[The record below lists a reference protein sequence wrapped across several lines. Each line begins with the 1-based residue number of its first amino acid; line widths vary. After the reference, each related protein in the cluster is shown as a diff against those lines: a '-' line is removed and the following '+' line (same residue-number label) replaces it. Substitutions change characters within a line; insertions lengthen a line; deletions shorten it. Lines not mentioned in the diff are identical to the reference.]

1 MSTSTSIL
9 NWNMRGFFTNKY
21 ELQVLINDFKPLYI
35 TLQETKLNFDAYLN
49 NYKSYIK
56 NKDCAQNINA
66 CGGVMTLINSNI
78 QSFSYN
84 LNTNLQAIAVHVTY
98 PFDFIICNIY
108 LEHGLHIQTLKDELE
123 NLIEQ
128 LEHSFIITG
137 DFNAHNTLWGSHKT
151 DRRGTIITE
160 LTDKHSLTILNEKL
174 PTHFATNGRLTSIDL
189 TICTQNLALFT
200 DWTVLD
206 DLHGSDHFPLL
217 ISFPFTQ
224 YDKTQ
229 RQIYNIKKAN
239 WTEFQRNLNFDN
251 IDTSSINNMERDVTQ
266 RIIHAAEKS
275 IPISRPFKGKRK
287 LPFWNNDIKQKII
300 ERKKTT
306 RTYRN
311 TLDPDMRCK
320 ITELTKEIRQMML
333 KAKTESWRQYT
344 STINHKANTKEIYDK
359 IRTLS
364 GKSKNTEIRKINK
377 PDGTYTTNQA
387 EIANT
392 IKNAFEH
399 IYSDENLNTNLKT
412 LKQQSIQ
419 NEPIPEDTTNED
431 YNDNITMKE
440 LEDTLAQTKDSS
452 PGPDKIHYKMIRN
465 LTQKGKQVLLQ
476 LYNKTLNEGLPQT
489 WKHSLIIPIK
499 KPGKDPRQATSYR
512 PIALTSCTCKL
523 MEKIINKRIQWTL
536 EHKNLL
542 NNYQSGFTKGKSTT
556 DNITYLV
563 DNIQTGFATQRQTT
577 AIFIDLK
584 NAYDRVWTHK
594 VTEHIQRLGFKGRI
608 VKYINSFL
616 TNRTFNIQMG
626 NIESD
631 IGHMKNGIPQGSV
644 LSCTLFNI
652 VFDDVL
658 NHIDNSTKFCAYAD
672 DLVLFQNG
680 KNTKSTEANLQKTL
694 TETNLQMN
702 RNGLEIST
710 DKTKLMHF
718 TKQNKKNI
726 QLPIIQL
733 NNQNLELV
741 DNFKF
746 LGVFFNNKLT
756 WTAQINQLHD
766 KTTKN
771 INLIKMLSHTKYGGE
786 RETLLRVHE
795 AVTTSIHNYSALI
808 FTKLTKKD
816 ERKLNTIHTR
826 STKYAIGAFVTSPNS
841 SVHAESGIMPLKHQR
856 KIQLLKY
863 ACKVKQ
869 NKNNILHDSLEN
881 DHNDVKYKKLKNP
894 PITFIM
900 RQELQKL
907 NIDKQTKFFN
917 PQIPSHP
924 FWRKTKFRTNL
935 KMTQFNKDN
944 TSHEIIR
951 RTFYETLDKYTSN
964 GYEVIYTDGS
974 KTEHGY
980 GAAVI
985 TRDKIYK
992 YKCHEYSSV
1001 YTTELFALSKALK
1014 HRLTN
1019 KTLIC
1024 TDSLSVVQALKNVYN
1039 KNKML
1044 QKIQDDLRYNNY
1056 ETTIMW
1062 IPSHIGISGN
1072 EQADINAKEATKQ
1085 TLYKNYKI
1093 QTEDITKYI
1102 KEHVTKE
1109 WQSEWDMEIRNGNK
1123 LGNIKKTTNKWTTIN
1138 IYNRKDQTILTRL
1151 RIGHTNLTHIHLIEK
1166 NPPPICTCN
1175 EPLTVKHIFECTNN
1189 QLALTKFNLNYKS
1202 LETDDK
1208 TITDKILT
1216 FLKELNLYNKI

>member
-1 MSTSTSIL
+1 MNNTTSIL
-9 NWNMRGFFTNKY
+9 NWNIRGFFTNKY
-21 ELQVLINDFKPLYI
+21 ELQVLINEFNPLYI
-35 TLQETKLNFDAYLN
+35 TLQETKLNIDTQLN

-56 NKDCAQNINA
+56 NKTSSQDINA
-66 CGGVMTLINSNI
+66 CGGVMTLVNSNI
-78 QSFSYN
+78 QSFPYH

-108 LEHGLHIQTLKDELE
+108 LEHGLLIQTLEDELE
-123 NLIEQ
+123 NLINQ
-128 LEHSFIITG
+128 LGHSYIITG
-137 DFNAHNTLWGSHKT
+137 DFNAHNSLWGSHKT
-151 DRRGTIITE
+151 DRRGAIITE
-160 LTDKHSLTILNEKL
+160 LTEKHSLTILNEKL
-174 PTHFATNGRLTSIDL
+174 PTHLATNGRLTSIDL
-189 TICTQNLALFT
+189 TICTQNLVSFT

-224 YDKTQ
+224 YEKTQ
-229 RQIYNIKKAN
+229 RQLYNIKKAN

-251 IDTSSINNMERDVTQ
+251 IDTSNINNMERDFTQ
-266 RIIHAAEKS
+266 RIIHAANKS
-275 IPISRPFKGKRK
+275 IPIQRPFKGKRK
-287 LPFWNNDIKQKII
+287 LPFWNDDIKQKII
-300 ERKKTT
+300 ERKKVT
-306 RTYRN
+306 RIYRN
-311 TLDPDMRCK
+311 TLNPDMRSK
-320 ITELTKEIRQMML
+320 ITELTKEIRQMVI

-344 STINHKANTKEIYDK
+344 STINHEANTKEIYDK

-377 PDGTYTTNQA
+377 TDGTYTTNQT

-392 IKNAFEH
+392 IKDTFEH

-419 NEPIPEDTTNED
+419 NEPIPEDTTNEA

-465 LTQKGKQVLLQ
+465 LTQKGKQVLIQ

-489 WKHSLIIPIK
+489 WKHSIIIPIK

-523 MEKIINKRIQWTL
+523 MEKIVNKRIQWTL

-563 DNIQTGFATQRQTT
+563 DNIQKGFATQKQTT

-594 VTEHIQRLGFKGRI
+594 VTEHLQKLGFKGRI
-608 VKYINSFL
+608 VKYISSFL

-626 NIESD
+626 NKESE
-631 IGHMKNGIPQGSV
+631 IGRMENGIPQGSV

-658 NHIDNSTKFCAYAD
+658 NHIDHSTKFCAYAD
-672 DLVLFQNG
+672 DLVLFQIG
-680 KNTKSTEANLQKTL
+680 KDTKSTEANLQKTL
-694 TETNLQMN
+694 IETNSLMN
-702 RNGLEIST
+702 KNGLEISI
-710 DKTKLMHF
+710 DKTKMIHF
-718 TKQNKKNI
+718 TKQIKKNV
-726 QLPIIQL
+726 QLPNVKL
-733 NNQNLELV
+733 NNQFIEHV

-746 LGVFFNNKLT
+746 LGVIFNSKLK
-756 WTAQINQLHD
+756 WTEQINQLHH

-771 INLIKMLSHTKYGGE
+771 INLIKMLSHSKYGGE
-786 RETLLRVHE
+786 RQTLLRVHE
-795 AVTTSIHNYSALI
+795 AVTTSIHNYSSLI
-808 FTKLTKKD
+808 FTNLTKKD
-816 ERKLNTIHTR
+816 EQKLNTIQTR
-826 STKYAIGAFVTSPNS
+826 STKYAIGAFVTSPNT
-841 SVHAESGIMPLKHQR
+841 SVYAESGIMPLKHQR

-869 NKNNILHDSLEN
+869 NKNNILHDSLE
-881 DHNDVKYKKLKNP
+881 DDTRDMKYKKLKNP
-894 PITFIM
+894 PISFTM
-900 RQELQKL
+900 RQELKKL

-917 PQIPSHP
+917 PQISLHP
-924 FWRKTKFRTNL
+924 FWRKSKFRINL

-951 RTFYETLDKYTSN
+951 RTFYETLDKYARN

-1024 TDSLSVVQALKNVYN
+1024 TDSLSVVQALKSVHS
-1039 KNKML
+1039 KNKMQ
-1044 QKIQDDLRYNNY
+1044 QKIQDDLRDINY

-1072 EQADINAKEATKQ
+1072 EEADINAKEATKQ
-1085 TLYKNYKI
+1085 QLYKNYKI
-1093 QTEDITKYI
+1093 LIEDVTKQI
-1102 KEHVTKE
+1102 KNQVTKE
-1109 WQSEWDMEIRNGNK
+1109 WQSEWETEIRNGNK
-1123 LGNIKKTTNKWTTIN
+1123 LGNIKKTINKWIN
-1138 IYNRKDQTILTRL
+1138 INSYNRKDQTILTRL

-1166 NPPPICTCN
+1166 TSPPICSCN

-1189 QLALTKFNLNYKS
+1189 QTALNKFNINYKS
-1202 LETDDK
+1202 LEIDDK
-1208 TITDKILT
+1208 KVTDNIIK
-1216 FLKELNLYNKI
+1216 FLKEINLYNKI